1 MFVAW
6 ELYDLRDLAWFSVLD
21 LHYADP
27 AQPLAT
33 AGGELDDLDR
43 DLSDLSDLSY
53 LSGVWNNPIST
64 SCIKHKTPNF
74 VSHECRMQQ
83 QLECHIFGTVLTA
96 VNSGRW

>member
-43 DLSDLSDLSY
+43 DLSDLSDLSVRGVAKV
-53 LSGVWNNPIST
+53 SGGKKNDDYSVGHTNQPWLREGGVGYHT
-64 SCIKHKTPNF
+64 
-74 VSHECRMQQ
+74 R
-83 QLECHIFGTVLTA
+83 
-96 VNSGRW
+96 

>member
-43 DLSDLSDLSY
+43 DLSDLSDLSVRRVKAMSRNVRAETY
-53 LSGVWNNPIST
+53 FDEWMDHIKLIMYPT
-64 SCIKHKTPNF
+64 S
-74 VSHECRMQQ
+74 
-83 QLECHIFGTVLTA
+83 LA
-96 VNSGRW
+96 